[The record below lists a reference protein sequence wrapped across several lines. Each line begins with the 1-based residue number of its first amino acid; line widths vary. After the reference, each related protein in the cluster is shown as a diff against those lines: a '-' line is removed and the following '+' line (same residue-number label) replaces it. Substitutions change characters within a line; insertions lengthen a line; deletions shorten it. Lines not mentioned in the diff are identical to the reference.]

1 MKTPKGA
8 TIEFFDTLE
17 SNSLGSLGV
26 NLDQHSQYGIADR
39 TSIADGAGDINPYLY
54 AAKVALDEMNTGS
67 RSFCPAGKNAEMIE
81 MQATISFDGGEP
93 LVAVSY
99 DGYFMEHI
107 VVGWRDMGKLEDL
120 LASKLTRQAVL

>member
-26 NLDQHSQYGIADR
+26 NLVH
-39 TSIADGAGDINPYLY
+39 AGDINPYLY

-67 RSFCPAGKNAEMIE
+67 RSFCPAGKNAEMVE
-81 MQATISFDGGEP
+81 MQATISFDGGKP

>member
-1 MKTPKGA
+1 MKAPKGA

-17 SNSLGSLGV
+17 SKSLGSLGV
-26 NLDQHSQYGIADR
+26 NLVH
-39 TSIADGAGDINPYLY
+39 AGDINPYLY
-54 AAKVALDEMNTGS
+54 AGKVALDEMNTGS

-99 DGYFMEHI
+99 DGYFMERGI
-107 VVGWRDMGKLEDL
+107 FGWRDMGRLVNL
-120 LASKLTRQAVL
+120 FTPAALQAVVAL